1 MPCCDSQY
9 KSSSVSVTS
18 RLTLTTTGHWRCAPT
33 CCWSEERWRKPS
45 TASGAP
51 SLSSPTLAFQNISK
65 AGTSCDS
72 LQRVNLVFTGRGYLS
87 SDVYSSL
94 GGVSRENS
102 GIRICVREVSFSVR
116 GLFVVTSGHLELFLT
131 ILARQLNCDIRL

>member
-1 MPCCDSQY
+1 MTSTQGRQGSSTNVGSPWWEISQNFTILMSLQGVPCCDSQY

-72 LQRVNLVFTGRGYLS
+72 LQRVNLVFTRRGYLS
-87 SDVYSSL
+87 SDIHSSL
-94 GGVSRENS
+94 GGVS
-102 GIRICVREVSFSVR
+102 
-116 GLFVVTSGHLELFLT
+116 
-131 ILARQLNCDIRL
+131 